1 MNIHTS
7 LSLPL
12 SNVHR
17 NSNFTVEHERASPVT
32 RNKSNI
38 RTCTYM
44 YVRSKGK
51 EQTCYTPTCR
61 IPFGLV
67 FSPPPPPPAAPLSTR
82 SIFVRKWRTIRDT
95 EGRRVHARR
104 RKRRIRL
111 LSRVDQFRFT
121 PYEWYNPH
129 PCNKNPDHLENR
141 FKLLNCMWFTIGSL
155 MRQGCD
161 ILPK

>member
-1 MNIHTS
+1 MYMCTSIH
-7 LSLPL
+7 
-12 SNVHR
+12 
-17 NSNFTVEHERASPVT
+17 A
-32 RNKSNI
+32 
-38 RTCTYM
+38 
-44 YVRSKGK
+44 YVRSAR
-51 EQTCYTPTCR
+51 R
-61 IPFGLV
+61 IGTDVLHVDLSRSFRSCFFFP
-67 FSPPPPPPAAPLSTR
+67 SPLSTR
-82 SIFVRKWRTIRDT
+82 LIFVRKWRTIRDGGQT
-95 EGRRVHARR
+95 RPRWKEE
-104 RKRRIRL
+104 KRIRL